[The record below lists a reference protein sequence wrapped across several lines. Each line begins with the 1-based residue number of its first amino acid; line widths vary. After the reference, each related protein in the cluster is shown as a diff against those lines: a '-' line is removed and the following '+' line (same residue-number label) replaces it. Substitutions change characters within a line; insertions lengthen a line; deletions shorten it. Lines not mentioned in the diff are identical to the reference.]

1 MAAAD
6 PSTIS
11 AMKGFLTK
19 LSFSAIPGD
28 QRYPVS
34 MQPAV

>member
-6 PSTIS
+6 PNAIS
-11 AMKGFLTK
+11 AMKGLLTK

-28 QRYPVS
+28 QRYPVF
-34 MQPAV
+34 MQRAV